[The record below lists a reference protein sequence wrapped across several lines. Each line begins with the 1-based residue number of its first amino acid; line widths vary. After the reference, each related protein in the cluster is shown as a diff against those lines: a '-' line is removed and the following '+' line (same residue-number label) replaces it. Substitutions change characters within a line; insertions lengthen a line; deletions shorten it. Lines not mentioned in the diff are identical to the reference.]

1 MSGYSRIATED
12 TAGSDCRDADVAS
25 CSTYIQL
32 QLVGLTQT
40 PSYEHQTA
48 VHLCNLPAGV
58 LDKILDHLPPDSLL
72 HAACVCREWQQT
84 VNTDKY
90 KKVRVAWY
98 CKGFLQPG
106 LVASF
111 RTRPQVLSF
120 SSQRRL
126 RDLREAIGKT
136 MMLQL

>member
-12 TAGSDCRDADVAS
+12 TADSNYSDPDVAS
-25 CSTYIQL
+25 CSTYIQP
-32 QLVGLTQT
+32 QLAELTQT
-40 PSYEHQTA
+40 HFYQHQTA
-48 VHLCNLPAGV
+48 VQLCNLPAGI
-58 LDKILDHLPPDSLL
+58 LDTILDHLPPDSLL
-72 HAACVCREWQQT
+72 DAACVCREWQRT
-84 VNTDKY
+84 VYTDKY

-98 CKGFLQPG
+98 CKSFLQPG

-126 RDLREAIGKT
+126 RELREAIGKT